1 MFFGSEKTHFATII
15 LVQDLQK
22 FKRLHKL
29 CESQFIVT
37 SLVQVHTVVPPGWL
51 QAGLPELL
59 PVAGGLVLAAH
70 AGGQPGRGLQV
81 RAAGERLPP
90 PLTRRHQAL

>member
-1 MFFGSEKTHFATII
+1 M
-15 LVQDLQK
+15 VQDMQK
-22 FKRLHKL
+22 FKMLRKL
-29 CESQFIVT
+29 RELQFIGT

-59 PVAGGLVLAAH
+59 PAAGGLVLAAH